1 MNCTQNA
8 DIVILAFSSV
18 SLYYMFS
25 KILAVTTFYFND
37 FLEEESEQDLEEII
51 KGLDL

>member
-37 FLEEESEQDLEEII
+37 FLEVKR
-51 KGLDL
+51 KGEKLIL